1 MNTIKL
7 ITSYQDFTNN
17 LILEGLN
24 SENYVESMDQSI
36 IEKLVDMVG
45 DESDVED
52 AAKESFEELQKS
64 FERGEL
70 EVDEMKS
77 AETLAI
83 TSLVL
88 KLVENGKLDPLDADD
103 FLENTI

>member
-1 MNTIKL
+1 MNKIKL
-7 ITSYQDFTNN
+7 VTSYQDFISNKVF
-17 LILEGLN
+17 EGLD
-24 SENYVESMDQSI
+24 SEDYMESMDQSI

-45 DESDVED
+45 EESDVED

-83 TSLVL
+83 TSLIL
-88 KLVENGKLDPLDADD
+88 KLVDNGKLDPLDADE
-103 FLENTI
+103 FLENII